1 MQERLQKILSTHG
14 VASRRASE
22 QLIKAGRVSV
32 NGKTAII
39 GQSADAGA
47 DVIAI
52 DGKPLRNADNKVYI
66 MLNKPRGYVTTM
78 HDEKGRANVS
88 ELVKNCPVRVYPVG
102 RLDLDSEG
110 LLIMTNDGALTRYL
124 THPSNE
130 KRKTYHVHVKGD
142 ADSAFKP
149 LVAPMSIDGYTIRP
163 AEVSIL
169 RKTFGA
175 ALLSITIHEGR
186 NRQIRKMCEKVG
198 LKVERLKRVAE
209 GGLRLGNLKTGSW
222 RYLCESEILLLKG
235 SGTERIE
242 KYAGFHNKNCI

>member
-22 QLIKAGRVSV
+22 QMIKAGRVSV
-32 NGKTAII
+32 NGVIAMI
-39 GQSADAGA
+39 GQSADTAA

-52 DGKPLRNADNKVYI
+52 DGTPLGNAEKKVYI

-88 ELVKNCPVRVYPVG
+88 ELVTGSPVRVYPVG

-110 LLIMTNDGALTRYL
+110 LLIMTNDGELTHYL

-130 KRKTYHVHVKGD
+130 KKKTYHAHVKGD
-142 ADSAFKP
+142 VDSAIEP
-149 LVAPMSIDGYTIRP
+149 LGAPMTIDGYTIRP
-163 AEVSIL
+163 AEVRIL
-169 RKTFGA
+169 DKTSDG

-186 NRQIRKMCEKVG
+186 NRQIRKMCAKAG
-198 LKVERLKRVAE
+198 LSVERLKRVAE
-209 GGLRLGNLKTGSW
+209 GGLKLGNLKIGSW
-222 RYLCESEILLLKG
+222 RYLSEAEVAQLKG
-235 SGTERIE
+235 EQQRTNR
-242 KYAGFHNKNCI
+242 K